1 MPQKTPKIRYSL
13 KERGRQ
19 YTGKVRNFNIRA
31 LFDFVNSD
39 ACQETVESRGMIGY
53 YGHWPRIRFGMD
65 PTEGGLD
72 NGKPVPVEPAFV
84 TTHLKM
90 FDDGTVEHIA
100 EFFDTASGKLA
111 EKLFFDSKTGGFSSA
126 IDASINKFYGFDYV
140 IEPNFLNNSFRGV
153 TLDDAMGGNLG
164 ELTYDD
170 VYAAECEEH
179 ARNMMALLDSIK
191 GEREASNETIERLQQ
206 DNEQLMSFLASH
218 NVDAAAVLDSAGGSS
233 HILVDGGAKDRLLD
247 DVNSFGSEKL
257 VQAGNSE
264 EVVIN
269 DKAYERMYRGMNR

>member
-13 KERGRQ
+13 KDRGRQ

-53 YGHWPRIRFGMD
+53 YGHWPRVRFGMD

-90 FDDGTVEHIA
+90 FDDGMVEHVA

-153 TLDDAMGGNLG
+153 TLDDAMGGSLG

-170 VYAAECEEH
+170 VYAAECEEY

-191 GEREASNETIERLQQ
+191 GEREASSETIERLQQ

-218 NVDAAAVLDSAGGSS
+218 NVDAAAVLDSSRGSS
-233 HILVDGGAKDRLLD
+233 HILVDRSAKEQLLD
-247 DVNSFGSEKL
+247 DVNSFGNETL
-257 VQAGNSE
+257 PQAGQRE
-264 EVVIN
+264 EVVID
-269 DKAYERMYRGMNR
+269 DKAYQRIHTRMNR